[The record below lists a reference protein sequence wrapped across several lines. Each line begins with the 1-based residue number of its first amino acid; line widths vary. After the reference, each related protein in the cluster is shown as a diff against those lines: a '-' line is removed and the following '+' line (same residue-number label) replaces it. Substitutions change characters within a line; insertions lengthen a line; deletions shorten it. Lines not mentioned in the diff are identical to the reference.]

1 MDFSTLLSPR
11 IIAAN
16 YTEASSNKIPYLGET
31 LFPAQKKTG
40 LDLSWVKAANGI
52 PVSLKPSAFDAKAT
66 FRELEGISITETEM
80 PFFREG
86 YKITEKDRQELL
98 RIRDNNDP
106 YLISVL
112 NRIFNHAEKLIDAA
126 AVVPERMRMA
136 LLFPENGNMKITFKA
151 NGVDYTYN
159 YDEDEEWKTN
169 NYAALTSTALWSAAT
184 TADPIKDFIDMAGKA
199 ANISGTEIKYAV
211 MSPRTFQYMVAT
223 DALKSRWLST
233 AGINA
238 GYITP
243 SEASSVIAQTT
254 GITPVTY
261 SKKYKDESK
270 ATKSFV
276 PDGYVAFIPEGN
288 LGSTWYGTTP
298 EEADLMSNSAA
309 EVSIVNTG
317 VAITT
322 VTNPHPVNK
331 EIYASEIVL
340 PSFER
345 MEEVVTLKVL

>member
-1 MDFSTLLSPR
+1 
-11 IIAAN
+11 
-16 YTEASSNKIPYLGET
+16 
-31 LFPAQKKTG
+31 
-40 LDLSWVKAANGI
+40 
-52 PVSLKPSAFDAKAT
+52 
-66 FRELEGISITETEM
+66 
-80 PFFREG
+80 
-86 YKITEKDRQELL
+86 
-98 RIRDNNDP
+98 
-106 YLISVL
+106 
-112 NRIFNHAEKLIDAA
+112 
-126 AVVPERMRMA
+126 
-136 LLFPENGNMKITFKA
+136 
-151 NGVDYTYN
+151 
-159 YDEDEEWKTN
+159 
-169 NYAALTSTALWSAAT
+169 
-184 TADPIKDFIDMAGKA
+184 
-199 ANISGTEIKYAV
+199 
-211 MSPRTFQYMVAT
+211 MVAT

-243 SEASSVIAQTT
+243 GEALSVISQTA

-261 SKKYKDESK
+261 GKKYKDESK